1 MISAIDLKMLS
12 SDELRKVKEMT
23 EEELEFREEVG
34 REIERRKQENVNGS

>member
-34 REIERRKQENVNGS
+34 REIERRKQENVNES

>member
-12 SDELRKVKEMT
+12 SDELRKVKKMT
-23 EEELEFREEVG
+23 EKELEFREEVG

>member
-1 MISAIDLKMLS
+1 MISVIDLKMLS
-12 SDELRKVKEMT
+12 SDELRKVKKMT

>member
-1 MISAIDLKMLS
+1 MISVIDLKMLS
-12 SDELRKVKEMT
+12 SDVLRKVKKMT

>member
-34 REIERRKQENVNGS
+34 REIERRM